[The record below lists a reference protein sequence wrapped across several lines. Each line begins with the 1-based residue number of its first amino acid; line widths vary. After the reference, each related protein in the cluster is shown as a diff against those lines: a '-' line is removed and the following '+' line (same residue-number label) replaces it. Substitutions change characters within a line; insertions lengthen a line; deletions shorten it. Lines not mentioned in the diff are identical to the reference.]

1 VSLLVSDIYAVVC
14 DALMEPG
21 GFVLGVCTEA
31 QFLNALAV
39 VMLDFSQRGT
49 INMNI
54 FTEMITAG
62 NSKYIVPEDL
72 MEPQLCFVGGR
83 LIEKVTEADLTQGHF
98 EWKRE
103 WGPPRQWHED
113 NLPVK
118 QIELFPK
125 PDFNGAEVDGDAPP
139 IGTYDGFFPSQ
150 HNLTIVGPQAPS
162 KTAWTLADTL
172 DDVADS
178 FGYYISYGILEQIF
192 SADGENRDLQRAA
205 YAKARK
211 DEGIAI
217 SNALAQEE
225 LLEDF
230 DA

>member
-1 VSLLVSDIYAVVC
+1 MSLLVSDIYKVVC
-14 DALMEPG
+14 SACLEPN
-21 GFVLGVCTEA
+21 GFVLGVVTDQ
-31 QFLNALAV
+31 QFLDALAV

-62 NSKYIVPEDL
+62 TSQYIVPEDL

-98 EWKRE
+98 EWKKQ

-118 QIELFPK
+118 MIEVFPK
-125 PDFNGAEVDGDAPP
+125 PDFNGQNIPGEVPP
-139 IGTYDGFFPSQ
+139 WGTYGDFFPSQ

-162 KTAWTLADTL
+162 VTAWEMGDTI
-172 DDVADS
+172 DDLPDS
-178 FGYYISYGILEQIF
+178 FGYYIAYGILEQIF
-192 SADGENRDLQRAA
+192 SGDSELRDAQRAE
-205 YAKARK
+205 YCKARK
-211 DEGIAI
+211 IEGIEL
-217 SNALAQEE
+217 SNCLSREE

-230 DA
+230 DE

>member
-1 VSLLVSDIYAVVC
+1 MSLLVSDIYKVVTSI
-14 DALMEPG
+14 LLEPNG
-21 GFVLGVCTEA
+21 LVLGIVTDQ
-31 QFLNALAV
+31 QFLDALAV

-54 FTEMITAG
+54 FTEMIVAG
-62 NSKYIVPEDL
+62 NSQYIVPEDL

-83 LIEKVTEADLTQGHF
+83 IIEKVTEADLTQGHF
-98 EWKRE
+98 EWKKK

-118 QIELFPK
+118 TIELFPN
-125 PDFNGAEVDGDAPP
+125 PDFNGQDIPGDVPP
-139 IGTYDGFFPSQ
+139 IGTYGDFFPRQ

-162 KTAWTLADTL
+162 VTTWGMGDTL
-172 DDVADS
+172 DDVPDS

-217 SNALAQEE
+217 SNSLAQEE

-230 DA
+230 DE

>member
-1 VSLLVSDIYAVVC
+1 MSLSVSDIYKVVC
-14 DALMEPG
+14 DVLMEPQG
-21 GFVLGVCTEA
+21 LVLGVCTDE

-62 NSKYIVPEDL
+62 TSQYIVPEDL

-98 EWKRE
+98 EWKKQ

-118 QIELFPK
+118 MIELFPK
-125 PDFNGAEVDGDAPP
+125 PDVNGQNIPGDVPP
-139 IGTYDGFFPSQ
+139 WGTYGGFFPSQ

-162 KTAWTLADTL
+162 VTAWGMGDTL
-172 DDVADS
+172 DDVPDS

-192 SADGENRDLQRAA
+192 SADGELKDLQRAS

-217 SNALAQEE
+217 ANALAQEE

>member
-1 VSLLVSDIYAVVC
+1 VSLTVQQIYDTVTAVC
-14 DALMEPG
+14 LEPN
-21 GFVLGVCTEA
+21 GFVLGVCTED

-49 INMNI
+49 ININI

-62 NSKYIVPEDL
+62 NSIYIVPEDL
-72 MEPQLCFVGGR
+72 MEPELCFVGGR
-83 LIEKVTEADLTQGHF
+83 IIEKVTEADLTQGHF
-98 EWKRE
+98 EWKKK

-125 PDFNGAEVDGDAPP
+125 PDFNGAEVEGDTPP
-139 IGTYDGFFPSQ
+139 IGTYGDFFPGQ

-162 KTAWTLADTL
+162 KTAWTLGDTL
-172 DDVADS
+172 DDVPDS

-192 SADGENRDLQRAA
+192 SADGELKDLQRAA
-205 YAKARK
+205 YCKSRK
-211 DEGIAI
+211 EEGISI
-217 SNALAQEE
+217 SNCLAQEE

-230 DA
+230 DE